1 MARRWRAGAR
11 RTKRRSQDKSLA
23 SETGRGCGGVTSLTT
38 VNSGGTLA
46 VLGGGLANL
55 TTVNS
60 GGKEDVVFNGITS
73 VTQVNSGGLAFIQ
86 SGGQVL
92 GGLTLAGG
100 TAAISGSMA
109 AGQSVTFIGPGGD
122 LALFNL
128 PDFGAAIGGFG
139 FGDQIDLATIPFGSG
154 STVSFTAGPNNTSG
168 TLTVTNGAAQAEL
181 TLLGSYETSD
191 FTLASD
197 TTGMN
202 GTLVKLA
209 F

>member
-1 MARRWRAGAR
+1 LAH
-11 RTKRRSQDKSLA
+11 RTY
-23 SETGRGCGGVTSLTT
+23 
-38 VNSGGTLA
+38 GGTHPVSRGVALPKPRRH
-46 VLGGGLANL
+46 LANL

-139 FGDQIDLATIPFGSG
+139 FGDQIDLATIPLARARPCLSRQGQ
-154 STVSFTAGPNNTSG
+154 TTQ
-168 TLTVTNGAAQAEL
+168 AAR
-181 TLLGSYETSD
+181 
-191 FTLASD
+191 
-197 TTGMN
+197 
-202 GTLVKLA
+202 
-209 F
+209 